1 MFKADELDLLPSAAI
16 VCLIGFLESIAI
28 AKGIAAKRGYRV
40 EATQELIA
48 LGTSNIFGSMF
59 SSYPVT
65 GSFSRSAVN
74 DDTGAISGLSAVT
87 TATLILFTLIL
98 LTPIFYFLPKNV
110 LAAVVMSSVVGLVDI
125 DEAKFLWRINKK
137 DLLLWTSSF
146 LGTLFLG
153 VELGIGIAVLI
164 SLMFV
169 IYETARPHVA
179 VLGKLPGTNVYRSI
193 HQYPEATTHE
203 GLVIMRI
210 DAPIYFANVDYIKD
224 KLRECEALSTAYHYN
239 GRLKGLVHFFIIE
252 MTPVFSIDSSGVHS
266 MLEIV
271 KEFEMRKI
279 QLVIANPNGGVMK
292 VLETA
297 GISERI
303 GRQWTFLRCADA
315 VDACLVAMQDINEP
329 VAVPLDI
336 KGGTQDKL
344 NGERVMDENASS
356 DMESPNTI

>member
-137 DLLLWTSSF
+137 DLLLWTS
-146 LGTLFLG
+146 
-153 VELGIGIAVLI
+153 
-164 SLMFV
+164 
-169 IYETARPHVA
+169 
-179 VLGKLPGTNVYRSI
+179 
-193 HQYPEATTHE
+193 
-203 GLVIMRI
+203 
-210 DAPIYFANVDYIKD
+210 
-224 KLRECEALSTAYHYN
+224 
-239 GRLKGLVHFFIIE
+239 
-252 MTPVFSIDSSGVHS
+252 
-266 MLEIV
+266 
-271 KEFEMRKI
+271 
-279 QLVIANPNGGVMK
+279 
-292 VLETA
+292 
-297 GISERI
+297 
-303 GRQWTFLRCADA
+303 
-315 VDACLVAMQDINEP
+315 
-329 VAVPLDI
+329 
-336 KGGTQDKL
+336 
-344 NGERVMDENASS
+344 
-356 DMESPNTI
+356 